1 MENLELPG
9 KHQEIKSSQILI
21 FDPSFDDNYGL
32 EFACGMIYGVIKNN
46 IKRSKDLHLFFGISE
61 RLNWHVMQDA
71 KTFRW
76 PMETLHPIQIPS
88 RPDFP
93 DKFKDEFKDN
103 AIKTVTKFL
112 GELIYTHPEKVIV
125 FRDNNVSDIGH
136 ILIDKCLA
144 QNIPVISY
152 NSLGHITPVNSANTD
167 NPQKYYRVRHPNN
180 VAIGETEELPR

>member
-21 FDPSFDDNYGL
+21 FDPSFDENYGL
-32 EFACGMIYGVIKNN
+32 EFAYGTLYGIIKNN
-46 IKRSKDLHLFFGISE
+46 IKRAKELHLFFGISE
-61 RLNWHVMQDA
+61 RFNWHVMENA

-76 PMETLHPIQIPS
+76 PMETLHPIQILS
-88 RPDFP
+88 RPDIP
-93 DKFKDEFKDN
+93 TRYKDN
-103 AIKTVTKFL
+103 AIGIVTKFF

-152 NSLGHITPVNSANTD
+152 NSLGNITPVNSANTD
-167 NPQKYYRVRHPNN
+167 NPQKYYRIRHPNN

>member
-9 KHQEIKSSQILI
+9 KHQEIKSSQIII
-21 FDPSFDDNYGL
+21 FDPSFDEDYGF
-32 EFACGMIYGVIKNN
+32 EFAHGQIYGIIKNN

-61 RLNWHVMQDA
+61 RLNWHVMENA

-76 PMETLHPIQIPS
+76 PMETLHPIQIPN
-88 RPDFP
+88 RPDIP
-93 DKFKDEFKDN
+93 AKYKDN
-103 AIKTVTKFL
+103 AIGLVTKFL

-144 QNIPVISY
+144 QNIPVVSY
-152 NSLGHITPVNSANTD
+152 NSLGNITPVNNINTD
-167 NPQKYYRVRHPNN
+167 NPQKYYKVRHHNN
-180 VAIGETEELPR
+180 TAIGETEELPR

>member
-1 MENLELPG
+1 MIHGNETYRQRSILRFSITKRNG
-9 KHQEIKSSQILI
+9 FSQEPVIPQTEIRFSVHLQYTDR
-21 FDPSFDDNYGL
+21 FDNADQQYH
-32 EFACGMIYGVIKNN
+32 CTV
-46 IKRSKDLHLFFGISE
+46 
-61 RLNWHVMQDA
+61 
-71 KTFRW
+71 
-76 PMETLHPIQIPS
+76 
-88 RPDFP
+88 P
-93 DKFKDEFKDN
+93 DKFKNEFKDN

>member
-1 MENLELPG
+1 MALFLF
-9 KHQEIKSSQILI
+9 IV
-21 FDPSFDDNYGL
+21 
-32 EFACGMIYGVIKNN
+32 MISVI
-46 IKRSKDLHLFFGISE
+46 
-61 RLNWHVMQDA
+61 
-71 KTFRW
+71 
-76 PMETLHPIQIPS
+76 TLVLLVVGAVTLY
-88 RPDFP
+88 
-93 DKFKDEFKDN
+93 KDESLSFNGEGYILSTTTKKNAKYYFSANTKYKDN
-103 AIKTVTKFL
+103 AIGIVTKFF

-125 FRDNNVSDIGH
+125 FRDNNISDIGH